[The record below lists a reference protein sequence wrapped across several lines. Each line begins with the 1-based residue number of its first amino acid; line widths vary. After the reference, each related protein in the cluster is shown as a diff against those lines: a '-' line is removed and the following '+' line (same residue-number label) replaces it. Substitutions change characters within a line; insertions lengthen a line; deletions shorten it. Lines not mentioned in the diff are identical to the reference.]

1 MELKHLSPNLAVSP
15 QIQPADVA
23 DLAAA
28 GFRGIVNNRPDGE
41 GPEQP
46 GSLELEAEAKR
57 FGLLYCHIPVVP
69 GEASTADAR
78 AFAVALKEAGG
89 PVVAFCRTGNR
100 AESLWKM
107 TQASS

>member
-15 QIQPADVA
+15 QIQPADIA
-23 DLAAA
+23 GLAAA

-46 GSLELEAEAKR
+46 VSLELEAEAKR
-57 FGLLYCHIPVVP
+57 FGLLYRHIPVVP
-69 GEASTADAR
+69 GEASEADAR
-78 AFAVALKEAGG
+78 AFAAAIEQAGG

-100 AESLWKM
+100 AESLWKR
-107 TQASS
+107 TQAVS